1 MILEVATIRIKYD
14 SYMTIS
20 IYLVFLFKAN
30 RDSHA
35 ETHTYQAHDCTAFLN
50 PPTKYGNSEN
60 RQ

>member
-30 RDSHA
+30 RDSHTK
-35 ETHTYQAHDCTAFLN
+35 THTYQADDYITFLN
-50 PPTKYGNSEN
+50 PLTKYDNSEN